1 MTTIVSGFI
10 TNINSYRNIEKYIEF
25 GKKLCKININKV
37 IFIEEII
44 YNAYFKDETYEST
57 TFIFTSKEQL
67 YLYKYN
73 ENENDLINFNKLCTD
88 NKSKDTIEYMFVQN
102 NKTEWIREAIDKNPY
117 NTNHFIWIDF
127 GIFHIINDDELFN
140 ECICKFK
147 NKSYENIRIGAC
159 NFTQALSIYTNIHW
173 LFLGGIFGGS
183 SKKLL
188 EFADLTKRKCI
199 ETIQNKNTIMWEVN
213 IWYLIYLEHQDLFD
227 TYIANHNKT
236 MLIEY

>member
-188 EFADLTKRKCI
+188 EFADLTKIKCI